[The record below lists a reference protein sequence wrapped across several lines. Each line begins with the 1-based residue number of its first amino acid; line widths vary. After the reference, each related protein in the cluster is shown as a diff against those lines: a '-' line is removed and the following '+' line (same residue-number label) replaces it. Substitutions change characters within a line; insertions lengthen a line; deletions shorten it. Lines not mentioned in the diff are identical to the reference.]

1 MVEEQHVAEGQLAA
15 PALSECIEVVA
26 PGEAGQTG
34 QKAFTLPYGV
44 CTLPDLQQ
52 RAYINKDGKAEWV
65 WARVHSY
72 CQIQKEPGRMLMHS
86 KDALL
91 KELGELQVPEAGL
104 HYRGMDTPA
113 GEPDW
118 KDHTLE
124 SSTLLGA
131 LVYLS
136 KLRQLK
142 ENAKVKAM
150 KLLLE
155 LAGKALPFANLQQ
168 PVPAMLQRPTGPM
181 ASAQLFFTPQGLTQ
195 DWGKLLA
202 LSPGGAELWKR
213 LGTRTWLNRCIASS
227 LENATFQDILF
238 FNAYLMCHPKV
249 KGRGQLL
256 WTAIGSTT
264 LPELVFH
271 LGTWLDALALAMK
284 EEPLQMLPI
293 LKTKEGNARL
303 LADPVNRMLL
313 LWKLRRSK
321 QHRLEIA
328 GTHGDLGGNTMRMMR
343 YEAYLDCL
351 LHSKALEYAFSGYK
365 QVCVS
370 WDPSSYG
377 GKDIFIGCLYVPQC
391 NQAAYLMSQ
400 HLGATYLGELDGS
413 LLELGQAR
421 KLTRLE
427 GYREVKGLSSS
438 LEGVG
443 LSLKDFF
450 VPEGLVLRPLAP
462 HELRIQGPGGRWY
475 IQNEKTGETKPE
487 APEDF
492 DFGALPALIS
502 ISDQGPANTAALN
515 YLMFSSKALL
525 LWSLWDPYHRAWNDF
540 KLALKRCAGDGWRTV
555 LELTLVANM
564 NYGPFGS
571 GSWFFKK
578 KAKLQDF
585 LMTRDVNSPAWNNF
599 QHLICQER
607 RVSEP
612 SNLEEA
618 QELFTEMA
626 SLQSFNTKGPLVKL
640 MRWFSFFESMA
651 FLDGEFY
658 MTKLILLHAAEKA
671 DAGSEAEIDE
681 GLPQEKDHKK
691 ELAELKKRK
700 GTWRLAP
707 SLINGKSLCMKDCI
721 MACGKAIWQ
730 NFSERAREICSPMQ
744 VKELNIA
751 CAQSRF
757 WAFELLDMLES
768 SLEEEKC
775 LKHLFPEF
783 QGHES
788 AMTWHCDLLAKLLET
803 RAMSLAVFYLMPP
816 SLYCHLLSYDPEV
829 SREAHDLARKHWGM
843 LLAAEEAHAAGAT
856 VKPLSS
862 IYWRFSPLIRALF
875 MAFEED
881 ARKCLVYTTQSQAM
895 RLQLLFTQHLGDS
908 RLIEN
913 IHQHGRDL
921 CRASKSNSMSNVSIM
936 ANVLRCGV
944 LEGRKVPMVAAKEIM
959 KATGMAWHSKNKEPV
974 VQKLRTH
981 GKKLPVE
988 LQQMMA
994 PNKKGNEQWPSP
1006 SPGSLFQSCCST
1018 DWLFHYFSDQAATDA
1033 DVNSAW
1039 LSCLAR
1045 PGAILA
1051 QQSTSSVVMVIASA
1065 EYSFLGVAMEAK
1077 VGLTLERTFH
1087 CVVRR
1092 DSIGFHHITDL
1103 DDWLE
1108 LQVEPC
1114 LTTAGGTRGP
1124 IGWRK
1129 IAEPLTLD
1137 AAALLKGITLTF
1149 LQLKDL
1155 VVALGGS
1162 KKGIASKK
1170 AAIELLITM
1179 AFAADKVEEVKAMY
1193 AAEEETRGDE
1203 QMDSDLSELVS
1214 ELGQDDANTQDLKDL
1229 KEKKQAYRQKKALKK
1244 AEQQVLLQGK
1254 EKSRKG
1260 RGKGK
1265 GKAKGKAQAKPKEE
1279 KPKTFLQSVIRRA
1292 KKLAAQRDQGA
1303 MAEIVKQER
1312 HVEME
1317 VATEM
1322 TDDPEQVRKAKAAPA
1337 EEADVDMNDLFG
1349 DAVPE
1354 GPDAGAAPS
1363 SSSQPHQRAPKT
1375 YKSPDDIL
1383 GLLNPPGCKF
1393 TLRGMD
1399 HRFKSEW
1406 EDDLPELDH
1415 PYSQKRFSASFAKKR
1430 TWQDA
1435 LSLVHE
1441 RNWQKWNLVKDE
1453 YLLGEGEEPQKPG
1466 VIPQELQDL
1475 LQVEIAKLGKPKTYA
1490 KGAAGVDDTQMA
1502 E

>member
-1 MVEEQHVAEGQLAA
+1 MMVEEQHVAEGQLAA

-328 GTHGDLGGNTMRMMR
+328 GTHGDLGGNTIRMMR

-365 QVCVS
+365 QVCAS

-525 LWSLWDPYHRAWNDF
+525 LWSLWDPYHRAWNDL

-564 NYGPFGS
+564 NYV
-571 GSWFFKK
+571 
-578 KAKLQDF
+578 A
-585 LMTRDVNSPAWNNF
+585 
-599 QHLICQER
+599 HL
-607 RVSEP
+607 
-612 SNLEEA
+612 
-618 QELFTEMA
+618 
-626 SLQSFNTKGPLVKL
+626 
-640 MRWFSFFESMA
+640 
-651 FLDGEFY
+651 
-658 MTKLILLHAAEKA
+658 
-671 DAGSEAEIDE
+671 
-681 GLPQEKDHKK
+681 
-691 ELAELKKRK
+691 
-700 GTWRLAP
+700 
-707 SLINGKSLCMKDCI
+707 
-721 MACGKAIWQ
+721 
-730 NFSERAREICSPMQ
+730 
-744 VKELNIA
+744 
-751 CAQSRF
+751 
-757 WAFELLDMLES
+757 
-768 SLEEEKC
+768 
-775 LKHLFPEF
+775 
-783 QGHES
+783 
-788 AMTWHCDLLAKLLET
+788 
-803 RAMSLAVFYLMPP
+803 
-816 SLYCHLLSYDPEV
+816 
-829 SREAHDLARKHWGM
+829 
-843 LLAAEEAHAAGAT
+843 
-856 VKPLSS
+856 
-862 IYWRFSPLIRALF
+862 
-875 MAFEED
+875 
-881 ARKCLVYTTQSQAM
+881 
-895 RLQLLFTQHLGDS
+895 
-908 RLIEN
+908 
-913 IHQHGRDL
+913 
-921 CRASKSNSMSNVSIM
+921 
-936 ANVLRCGV
+936 
-944 LEGRKVPMVAAKEIM
+944 
-959 KATGMAWHSKNKEPV
+959 
-974 VQKLRTH
+974 
-981 GKKLPVE
+981 
-988 LQQMMA
+988 
-994 PNKKGNEQWPSP
+994 
-1006 SPGSLFQSCCST
+1006 
-1018 DWLFHYFSDQAATDA
+1018 
-1033 DVNSAW
+1033 
-1039 LSCLAR
+1039 
-1045 PGAILA
+1045 
-1051 QQSTSSVVMVIASA
+1051 
-1065 EYSFLGVAMEAK
+1065 
-1077 VGLTLERTFH
+1077 
-1087 CVVRR
+1087 
-1092 DSIGFHHITDL
+1092 
-1103 DDWLE
+1103 
-1108 LQVEPC
+1108 
-1114 LTTAGGTRGP
+1114 
-1124 IGWRK
+1124 
-1129 IAEPLTLD
+1129 
-1137 AAALLKGITLTF
+1137 
-1149 LQLKDL
+1149 
-1155 VVALGGS
+1155 
-1162 KKGIASKK
+1162 
-1170 AAIELLITM
+1170 
-1179 AFAADKVEEVKAMY
+1179 
-1193 AAEEETRGDE
+1193 
-1203 QMDSDLSELVS
+1203 
-1214 ELGQDDANTQDLKDL
+1214 
-1229 KEKKQAYRQKKALKK
+1229 
-1244 AEQQVLLQGK
+1244 
-1254 EKSRKG
+1254 
-1260 RGKGK
+1260 
-1265 GKAKGKAQAKPKEE
+1265 
-1279 KPKTFLQSVIRRA
+1279 
-1292 KKLAAQRDQGA
+1292 
-1303 MAEIVKQER
+1303 
-1312 HVEME
+1312 E
-1317 VATEM
+1317 VA
-1322 TDDPEQVRKAKAAPA
+1322 VGSSRRKP
-1337 EEADVDMNDLFG
+1337 NC
-1349 DAVPE
+1349 
-1354 GPDAGAAPS
+1354 
-1363 SSSQPHQRAPKT
+1363 KT
-1375 YKSPDDIL
+1375 S
-1383 GLLNPPGCKF
+1383 
-1393 TLRGMD
+1393 
-1399 HRFKSEW
+1399 
-1406 EDDLPELDH
+1406 
-1415 PYSQKRFSASFAKKR
+1415 
-1430 TWQDA
+1430 
-1435 LSLVHE
+1435 
-1441 RNWQKWNLVKDE
+1441 
-1453 YLLGEGEEPQKPG
+1453 
-1466 VIPQELQDL
+1466 
-1475 LQVEIAKLGKPKTYA
+1475 
-1490 KGAAGVDDTQMA
+1490 
-1502 E
+1502 